1 MTTISMIG
9 RLAAP
14 HASRGDAG
22 WLAALAWP
30 IEQLDHAL
38 ETLAHKRGLAPRSS
52 ALPTAPADL
61 ALAGEQELER
71 WVEASTDCLGL
82 EAERA
87 DLTFAQFVLLT
98 PFPGTVD
105 FDKWAADANRR
116 GTTVDGVPITQH
128 WLIPEAQRPRLY
140 AAHPTMSL
148 EEIRVGTQRA
158 WDRFYS
164 WRQVW
169 VRSRVVES
177 IRARIAFVLISK
189 LYRQMYANTGIATDS
204 ARVQRSAR
212 WARWIGHACRRLFL
226 GKPMPDLAFPGE
238 PLEPAINEG

>member
-1 MTTISMIG
+1 M
-9 RLAAP
+9 
-14 HASRGDAG
+14 
-22 WLAALAWP
+22 
-30 IEQLDHAL
+30 
-38 ETLAHKRGLAPRSS
+38 
-52 ALPTAPADL
+52 
-61 ALAGEQELER
+61 
-71 WVEASTDCLGL
+71 
-82 EAERA
+82 
-87 DLTFAQFVLLT
+87 
-98 PFPGTVD
+98 
-105 FDKWAADANRR
+105 
-116 GTTVDGVPITQH
+116 VDGVPITQH
-128 WLIPEAQRPRLY
+128 WLIPEEQRPRLY

-148 EEIRVGTQRA
+148 EEIRIGTQRA

-169 VRSRVVES
+169 IRSRVVES

-238 PLEPAINEG
+238 PLEPAITGG